1 MILMSVS
8 FLLSD
13 LSGLGSTDGANGE
26 DPACQGRQVRD
37 SGSIP
42 AQEDPLKKGMAT
54 HSSILA
60 CETPWTRGACR
71 PTVHGVSRVEHD
83 LSTNNNKWAVTIKQ
97 VM

>member
-1 MILMSVS
+1 MALMVKN
-8 FLLSD
+8 LPA
-13 LSGLGSTDGANGE
+13 SGG
-26 DPACQGRQVRD
+26 QVRD

-42 AQEDPLKKGMAT
+42 GQEDPLKKGMAT

-60 CETPWTRGACR
+60 CETPWTRGACW

-83 LSTNNNKWAVTIKQ
+83 LSTNDNKWGVTIKQ